1 MYHQDGVLS
10 IACSN
15 AQLSLLRKESLQQA
29 GLGTMVILG
38 LFCCLFDVSLAGH
51 AHKFV
56 SVPSLSL
63 PR

>member
-1 MYHQDGVLS
+1 MDGPTCVLS

-15 AQLSLLRKESLQQA
+15 AQLSLPRKESLQQTS
-29 GLGTMVILG
+29 LGTMVSLR
-38 LFCCLFDVSLAGH
+38 FFYCLFDVSLAGH

-56 SVPSLSL
+56 LVSSLSL